1 MTMHHVEF
9 IDAPLP
15 IVMGV
20 VNVTADSF
28 SDGGQFLEAEK
39 ALAHARLLIEQG
51 ANIIDIGGESTRP
64 GAERVAL
71 EEEQQRV
78 LPVISALAAEAA
90 SAGVQISID
99 TMNAETARLA
109 VAAGATIVND
119 VSGGL
124 ADPGMLAAVAET
136 DATYVIGHWR
146 GFSKGMD
153 ALNAYASI
161 SHDVA
166 AELQLRV
173 EAALAAGIARE
184 RIVVDP
190 GLGFSKD
197 AEQNWQLLSDL
208 RPLFALGYPVLIGAS
223 RKRFIASALNPED
236 PASVGNDLRDEATAM
251 ITAMVANTGVWG
263 FRVHD
268 VPRTI
273 RAINFAVRMGA
284 RDTLVAD
291 SE

>member
-1 MTMHHVEF
+1 MTMYHVEF

-153 ALNAYASI
+153 ALNAYVSI

-166 AELQLRV
+166 AEL
-173 EAALAAGIARE
+173 
-184 RIVVDP
+184 
-190 GLGFSKD
+190 
-197 AEQNWQLLSDL
+197 
-208 RPLFALGYPVLIGAS
+208 
-223 RKRFIASALNPED
+223 
-236 PASVGNDLRDEATAM
+236 
-251 ITAMVANTGVWG
+251 
-263 FRVHD
+263 
-268 VPRTI
+268 
-273 RAINFAVRMGA
+273 
-284 RDTLVAD
+284 
-291 SE
+291 